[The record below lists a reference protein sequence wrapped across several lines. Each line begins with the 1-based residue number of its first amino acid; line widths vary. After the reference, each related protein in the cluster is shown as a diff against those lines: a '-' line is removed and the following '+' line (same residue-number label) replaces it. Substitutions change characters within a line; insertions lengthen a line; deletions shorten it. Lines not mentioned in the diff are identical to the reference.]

1 MLQIRLTARLA
12 RDKSLFTAL
21 AISLVLFLLLL
32 IEPLGSGNAVLHSM
46 ALDLVRYGRLPYI
59 GTWDNNFPGI
69 VLLQAVGIMLLGES
83 NVSFRIFDILIQL
96 FFVTFLF
103 KFLSRWLKPHAA
115 ALTAVFYA
123 AYYIGGDTYLYG
135 QQDGYGMMMVLVGAS
150 MILSRKN
157 VMVASLVRISIGGSI
172 TGFSL
177 LMRPTFLLFIGILGV
192 YIFLRT
198 DIPSIISRISRLFL
212 FSAFALLPMAA
223 FLFYYSTIPG
233 GLETF
238 YNSTIRFNL
247 DLYTKLGGASFWIE
261 IFRSGL
267 MIPLAVAAIALKDIK
282 RSEIFRIM
290 PSKKDIGLFMAL
302 VVAGLFIVIFMGK
315 YWRYHFAPFYIA
327 LILFSAVGV
336 ERLML
341 RMNEELRRHYVMVGC
356 ILLSTFIAYNPI
368 TPIAF
373 ALGLLE
379 HSDPFQK
386 ADEVRRPDPLYGAKP
401 EWALLAY
408 LEKPENRSGAI
419 EYCGFDPY
427 LRLDLHRPF
436 VGRYTTFHALAF
448 RTDATNIGPPHYTDY
463 QRKWQADY
471 IRLLEQAKP
480 RFIILGRGMPFWY
493 IRDIYTDCLHYV
505 PGFDSLFFSEYR
517 YDTAFG
523 GFQVYHSK

>member
-1 MLQIRLTARLA
+1 MLQPQKPLLV
-12 RDKSLFTAL
+12 AL
-21 AISLVLFLLLL
+21 AISFVLFLLLL

-46 ALDLVRYGRLPYI
+46 ALDLTHYGRFPYI
-59 GTWDNNFPGI
+59 GSWDNNFPGI
-69 VLLQAVGIMLLGES
+69 VFFHAIGILALGGSAVE
-83 NVSFRIFDILIQL
+83 FRIFDILIQL

-115 ALTAVFYA
+115 ALTAVLYA

-135 QQDGYGMMMVLVGAS
+135 QQDGYGMMLVLVGAS
-150 MILSRKN
+150 MIIPRKN
-157 VMVASLVRISIGGSI
+157 VIVASLIRISIGGLI

-198 DIPSIISRISRLFL
+198 DILTIISRTSRLFL
-212 FSAFALLPMAA
+212 FSVFALLPMAA
-223 FLFYYSTIPG
+223 FLFFYSTIPG

-267 MIPLAVAAIALKDIK
+267 MIPLAIAAIALKDNK
-282 RSEIFRIM
+282 LSEIFRIM
-290 PSKKDIGLFMAL
+290 PSKKEIGLFMGF
-302 VVAGLFIVIFMGK
+302 VFAGLFIVIFMGK

-327 LILFSAVGV
+327 LIPFSAIGI
-336 ERLML
+336 ERVML
-341 RMNEELRRHYVMVGC
+341 RVSEVLRRHYVMVGC
-356 ILLSTFIAYNPI
+356 VFLSTFIAYNPI
-368 TPIAF
+368 TPITF

-386 ADEVRRPDPLYGAKP
+386 AEEVRRPEPLVGAKP
-401 EWALLAY
+401 ERALLAY
-408 LEKPENRSGAI
+408 LEKPENQSGAI
-419 EYCGFDPY
+419 EYCGFEPY
-427 LRLDLHRPF
+427 FRLDLHRPF

-448 RTDATNIGPPHYTDY
+448 RTDATNVGPPHYTDY
-463 QRKWQADY
+463 QRKWQTDY
-471 IRLLEQAKP
+471 VTILEQTTP
-480 RFIILGRGMPFWY
+480 RFIVLGRGMNFWY
-493 IRDIYTDCLHYV
+493 IRDIYSDCLRYL
-505 PGFDSLFFSEYR
+505 PGFDSFFKSNYR

-523 GFQVYHSK
+523 GFQVYRSN